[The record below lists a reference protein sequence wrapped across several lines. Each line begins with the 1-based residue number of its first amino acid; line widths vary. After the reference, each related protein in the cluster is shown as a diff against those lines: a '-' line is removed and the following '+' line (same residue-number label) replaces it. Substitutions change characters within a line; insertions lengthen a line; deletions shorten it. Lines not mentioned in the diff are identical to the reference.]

1 MVNINETIILSSLI
15 KIDYT
20 EKFAFPLRIH
30 ISLKTIAIEYFDQ
43 FWITYFTENYCNWI
57 FWPILKDIWFLVEQN
72 YQWRSEGME
81 AVKK

>member
-30 ISLKTIAIEYFDQ
+30 ISLKTIAIEYFNQ
-43 FWITYFTENYCNWI
+43 FWKTFG
-57 FWPILKDIWFLVEQN
+57 F
-72 YQWRSEGME
+72 
-81 AVKK
+81 